1 MTSEE
6 PRTGR
11 MNGMAGEE
19 PLNGAWELRWMAFRR
34 VVTFLLGV
42 AVIIDSLVE
51 KNTAT
56 VGKLVVGLLLI
67 GVPAIEDIARL
78 MKRRG

>member
-1 MTSEE
+1 MDAKAVTAPYMPSWWL
-6 PRTGR
+6 
-11 MNGMAGEE
+11 M
-19 PLNGAWELRWMAFRR
+19 FRQ

-42 AVIIDSLVE
+42 AVIVDSLIE

-67 GVPAIEDIARL
+67 GVPTIEELVRL
-78 MKRRG
+78 LHRRNGNS

>member
-1 MTSEE
+1 MSES
-6 PRTGR
+6 P
-11 MNGMAGEE
+11 GM
-19 PLNGAWELRWMAFRR
+19 PPWWMFFRQ

-67 GVPAIEDIARL
+67 GVPTIEDLVRVF
-78 MKRRG
+78 RRKNGASS

>member
-1 MTSEE
+1 MGLDRQEV
-6 PRTGR
+6 GR
-11 MNGMAGEE
+11 EVAPPSNGLPPWWAG
-19 PLNGAWELRWMAFRR
+19 LRQ
-34 VVTFLLGV
+34 VVTFVLGV
-42 AVIIDSLVE
+42 AVIVDSLVE

-78 MKRRG
+78 TRRRG

>member
-1 MTSEE
+1 MTTDDAARRW
-6 PRTGR
+6 P
-11 MNGMAGEE
+11 
-19 PLNGAWELRWMAFRR
+19 AWWAMFRQ

-42 AVIIDSLVE
+42 AVIVDSLVE

-78 MKRRG
+78 TRRKG